1 MHTCAACKSQFT
13 DGALCSLCKKYF
25 DFACSG
31 VTEQGYRKL
40 GDRKSTWRC
49 PACKNKDHSPK
60 ANTPKASTSTQ
71 SPPLSLESL
80 HHDLQ
85 VVLLK
90 LSPLAGLVEDVKGI
104 KAEITNLQTSLNMAH
119 EMISGFTENI
129 RALETRVKNVEQS
142 IEVIPSLQ
150 AEVAKIN
157 QELSDKEQ
165 WSRANNVEIKGIP
178 SNKNENLLDIAL
190 KIAAAVECPVK
201 KEDINFITRVPSGK
215 PNAPKPI
222 IMCFN
227 NRYLKEEFT
236 AASRKLKAANPDL
249 LGFPN
254 GGPIYINDHL
264 TVQNKNLLSKAKAL
278 AKESNFQF
286 VWVKHCKIMARKSP
300 TSPII
305 MIKTERDLTKI
316 K

>member
-1 MHTCAACKSQFT
+1 MKILAA
-13 DGALCSLCKKYF
+13 A
-25 DFACSG
+25 A
-31 VTEQGYRKL
+31 
-40 GDRKSTWRC
+40 
-49 PACKNKDHSPK
+49 
-60 ANTPKASTSTQ
+60 
-71 SPPLSLESL
+71 
-80 HHDLQ
+80 
-85 VVLLK
+85 
-90 LSPLAGLVEDVKGI
+90 
-104 KAEITNLQTSLNMAH
+104 AE
-119 EMISGFTENI
+119 
-129 RALETRVKNVEQS
+129 K
-142 IEVIPSLQ
+142 
-150 AEVAKIN
+150 
-157 QELSDKEQ
+157 
-165 WSRANNVEIKGIP
+165 
-178 SNKNENLLDIAL
+178 
-190 KIAAAVECPVK
+190 AAVECPVK

-286 VWVKHCKIMARKSP
+286 FWVKHCKIMARKSP

>member
-1 MHTCAACKSQFT
+1 MDQFT

-104 KAEITNLQTSLNMAH
+104 RAEITNLQTSLNMAH

-129 RALETRVKNVEQS
+129 RALETRVKNVEQN

-165 WSRANNVEIKGIP
+165 WSRANYVEIKGIP
-178 SNKNENLLDIAL
+178 
-190 KIAAAVECPVK
+190 
-201 KEDINFITRVPSGK
+201 
-215 PNAPKPI
+215 
-222 IMCFN
+222 
-227 NRYLKEEFT
+227 YLKEEFT

-305 MIKTERDLTKI
+305 MIKTERELTKI